1 MGKDELYAGVDSNRD
16 VFVYTK
22 DTDSQKGSKRD
33 LIYNFDSGEDDIIL
47 KKIDADTGTNGN
59 QSFSF
64 SDDAAANSVWTKTLG
79 ANNLLVRGDVNGD
92 SVYDFEIHSSA

>member
-1 MGKDELYAGVDSNRD
+1 MVI
-16 VFVYTK
+16 
-22 DTDSQKGSKRD
+22 

-47 KKIDADTGTNGN
+47 KKIDADTSANGN

-64 SDDAAANSVWTKTLG
+64 SEGAAANSVWTQTLG

-92 SVYDFEIHSSA
+92 SVYDFEIQLIGITSLNENDFIL